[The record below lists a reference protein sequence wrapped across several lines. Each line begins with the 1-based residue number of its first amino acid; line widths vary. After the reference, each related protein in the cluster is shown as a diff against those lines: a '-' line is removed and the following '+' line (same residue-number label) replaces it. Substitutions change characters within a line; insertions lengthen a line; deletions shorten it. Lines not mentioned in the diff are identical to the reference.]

1 MARLELVKGD
11 VGCSK
16 WPFTD
21 KITLGRDE
29 TNDLKLP
36 DTAVSRNHAVVE
48 RRGGLMILYDLD
60 SRNGTFLNG
69 VPVRKSVLRD
79 GDQVGIG
86 GTVLRFVSD
95 SREQSA
101 QSNATFFSEGDAEPH
116 IEPRNKLDVT
126 MGPREACEA
135 PQTSNLEQLRSML
148 ERERTVSQVN
158 DALGTLVDLNELF
171 ERMLD
176 LIFQVL
182 PADRG
187 VVLLR
192 DAQSGG
198 FSVKA
203 VKARD
208 PHAQVSPKASRTLIN
223 KVCKERIA
231 ILSSDARADERF
243 EGGASILKQGIR
255 SVMCVPLVRDDT
267 TLGVIHVDSAGQTDV
282 FSEDD
287 LRMLTR
293 IAHVAAMAVQN
304 ALRHRQNQMLFH
316 QTVRAL
322 AGAVDLRDPYTAG
335 HSERVASFSR
345 ATAAEMGL
353 SEKECNWVYL
363 AGALHDIG
371 KIGIRDEILRKPGKL
386 DRAEYEEFKVHP
398 SEGVRIITT
407 IEQMQAV
414 TAGLAQHHER
424 FDGTGYPA
432 GLSKDDISKAGRII
446 AVADTFDAV
455 TSDRPYRKRLADE
468 AAFGELKQ
476 CSGRQF
482 DPEVVAAFLRAY
494 EKGNINSEE

>member
-1 MARLELVKGD
+1 
-11 VGCSK
+11 
-16 WPFTD
+16 
-21 KITLGRDE
+21 
-29 TNDLKLP
+29 
-36 DTAVSRNHAVVE
+36 
-48 RRGGLMILYDLD
+48 
-60 SRNGTFLNG
+60 
-69 VPVRKSVLRD
+69 
-79 GDQVGIG
+79 
-86 GTVLRFVSD
+86 
-95 SREQSA
+95 
-101 QSNATFFSEGDAEPH
+101 
-116 IEPRNKLDVT
+116 
-126 MGPREACEA
+126 
-135 PQTSNLEQLRSML
+135 
-148 ERERTVSQVN
+148 
-158 DALGTLVDLNELF
+158 
-171 ERMLD
+171 
-176 LIFQVL
+176 
-182 PADRG
+182 
-187 VVLLR
+187 
-192 DAQSGG
+192 
-198 FSVKA
+198 
-203 VKARD
+203 
-208 PHAQVSPKASRTLIN
+208 
-223 KVCKERIA
+223 
-231 ILSSDARADERF
+231 
-243 EGGASILKQGIR
+243 
-255 SVMCVPLVRDDT
+255 
-267 TLGVIHVDSAGQTDV
+267 V